1 MRILWGK
8 TQLPDYDKPV
18 HKKWN
23 VKRKPKLGTWTGR
36 RGKLRHSLK
45 RKIVRLKLQVG
56 QLNGNVNEL
65 TVRVNTLQT
74 QVSQLAA
81 QAAAKPQPPSP
92 PTPAPGIGAGT
103 GAGAGTNSGGNAVQH
118 TSTATHKTNDSL
130 TRGGGGAQDSL
141 ENAHARITALH
152 QLVDGI
158 LRQVNSQ
165 QRQIDDAFSNINAL
179 RQQVQQYTGPE
190 EDYQGLINLL
200 TPLLNTSVTI
210 DTAAGPI
217 FGTLV
222 AIGLD
227 YIEIVETD
235 GSIVLIPFDQVL
247 LVS

>member
-8 TQLPDYDKPV
+8 THLPDCDKPV
-18 HKKWN
+18 HKKWK

-36 RGKLRHSLK
+36 RGKVRHSLK

-56 QLNGNVNEL
+56 QLNGSVSEL

-81 QAAAKPQPPSP
+81 QTAAKPQPPSP

-103 GAGAGTNSGGNAVQH
+103 GTGAGTTTGGNAVQH
-118 TSTATHKTNDSL
+118 TGTTTHKTNESS
-130 TRGGGGAQDSL
+130 TRGGAAQDSL
-141 ENAHARITALH
+141 ENAHVRITALH

-190 EDYQGLINLL
+190 EDYQGLITLL
-200 TPLLNTSVTI
+200 TPLLNTSITI

-227 YIEIVETD
+227 YIEIVEPD

>member
-1 MRILWGK
+1 MRISWGK
-8 TQLPDYDKPV
+8 THLPDCDKPV
-18 HKKWN
+18 HKKWS

-56 QLNGNVNEL
+56 QLNGSVSEL

-81 QAAAKPQPPSP
+81 QTAPKPQPPSP
-92 PTPAPGIGAGT
+92 PAQAPGTGAGTGTGTGT
-103 GAGAGTNSGGNAVQH
+103 GAGATTGGNGVPG
-118 TSTATHKTNDSL
+118 S
-130 TRGGGGAQDSL
+130 TRGGVAQDSV
-141 ENAHARITALH
+141 ESAHARITALH
-152 QLVDGI
+152 QLVDGV
-158 LRQVNSQ
+158 LRQINSQ

-179 RQQVQQYTGPE
+179 RQQVQQYIGPE
-190 EDYQGLINLL
+190 EEYQGLITLL

-227 YIEIVETD
+227 YIEIVEPD

-247 LVS
+247 SVS

>member
-1 MRILWGK
+1 MRVLWGK
-8 TQLPDYDKPV
+8 TNVPDYGKPE
-18 HKKWN
+18 HKRRIL
-23 VKRKPKLGTWTGR
+23 KRKPKLGIWTGK
-36 RGKLRHSLK
+36 RGKVRHSLK
-45 RKIVRLKLQVG
+45 RKFIRLKLQVG
-56 QLNGNVNEL
+56 QLNGNVSEL
-65 TVRVNTLQT
+65 NVRVNTLQT

-81 QAAAKPQPPSP
+81 QTAAKSQPPSP
-92 PTPAPGIGAGT
+92 PAQAPGTGAGT
-103 GAGAGTNSGGNAVQH
+103 GAGTTTGGNAVQH
-118 TSTATHKTNDSL
+118 TGKTNDSL

-141 ENAHARITALH
+141 ENANARITALH

-190 EDYQGLINLL
+190 EEYEGLITLL

-227 YIEIVETD
+227 YIEIVEPD

-247 LVS
+247 SVS

>member
-8 TQLPDYDKPV
+8 THLPDCDKPV
-18 HKKWN
+18 HKKWK
-23 VKRKPKLGTWTGR
+23 VKRKPKLGTWTGK
-36 RGKLRHSLK
+36 RGKVRHSLK

-56 QLNGNVNEL
+56 QLNGSVSEL

-81 QAAAKPQPPSP
+81 QTAAKPQPPSP
-92 PTPAPGIGAGT
+92 PAQAPGTGAGT
-103 GAGAGTNSGGNAVQH
+103 GTGTGAGTTTGGNGVPG
-118 TSTATHKTNDSL
+118 S
-130 TRGGGGAQDSL
+130 TRGGVSLDSL
-141 ENAHARITALH
+141 ESAHARITALH
-152 QLVDGI
+152 QLVDGV
-158 LRQVNSQ
+158 LRQINSQ

-179 RQQVQQYTGPE
+179 RQQVQQYVGPTE
-190 EDYQGLINLL
+190 EYQGLITLL

-227 YIEIVETD
+227 YIELVEPD
-235 GSIVLIPFDQVL
+235 GSIVLIPLGQVL
-247 LVS
+247 SIS